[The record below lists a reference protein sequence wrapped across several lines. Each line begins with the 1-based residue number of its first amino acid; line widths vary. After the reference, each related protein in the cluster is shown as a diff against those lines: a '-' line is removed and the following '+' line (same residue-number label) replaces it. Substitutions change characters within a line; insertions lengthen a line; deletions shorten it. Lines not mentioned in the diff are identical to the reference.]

1 MKLTTLTKIFSVG
14 FLLFFTLIFAQND
27 KDRISIQFENA
38 KKIDVLQQIEA
49 VSDYRFYYLPNW
61 IDSLPVSGKYTN
73 ASVNTILYDI
83 FKESVINYYITSDK
97 KIVLTSNSYINDNLP
112 DNFFN
117 DNEKETNLPPPVLIN
132 QQVLTKH
139 TGSETIRIGKET
151 KGLKQRKYNLS
162 GKVKNAVSKE
172 AIANLVIMESAKNIN
187 VVTDVNGA
195 YSIDLPSGENLLTLK
210 ALGIEELN
218 KKVIIF
224 SDGTLDF
231 DLIENPE
238 LLEEVFIEADKD
250 KNVQQAITGVTQIKV
265 KEIKTI
271 PMVLG
276 ERDILK
282 VATTM
287 PGITTAGEG
296 ASGYN
301 VRGGKTDQNL
311 ILLDG
316 GVIYNPS
323 HFFGFFSAL
332 NPFTTGEAN
341 IYKGFIPTKYGG
353 RLSSVFDI
361 YTKEANNMEIAG
373 EGAIGPVTSNLM
385 LEIPVIKEKAAII
398 VGGRATYSDWLLET
412 LDEPSLQNSE
422 ASFYDLIFKYDH
434 KINEKNAIHATGYY
448 SDDAFSITSDSIYGY
463 SNRLFTLK
471 WDHVINEKHHGNLL
485 ITNSEYQFSID
496 YDGISNTDFDLNYVV
511 NETQVNL
518 NLFSAIS
525 QKHNLEYG
533 FTNKLYNNKPGTLKP
548 AGNESIVE
556 PITIADERAIES
568 AIYLGDNFKISEKL
582 LIEAGL
588 RYSFYAFL
596 GETAQ
601 KEYTEGLPKNAGT
614 VTDTLYYD
622 KNEIVKTY
630 GGPEFR
636 ASARYFL
643 SPNLSVKASY
653 NSTYQF
659 IHTLS
664 NNTTASPTDTYKLS
678 DINLLPEQ
686 ANQVSLGLYKNFGG
700 NRYELSL
707 EGYYKESENIVDYKV
722 GAELL
727 MNQNIETETLQGDG
741 KAYGIEFLLKK
752 NQGNLNGWLSYT
764 YSRSLIKFDSDFSE
778 ERVNGGEYFP
788 SNYDKPHDLSL
799 ILNYKFTKRYS
810 LSSNFIYQSGRP
822 VTYPIGNYEYNGSS
836 YVFYSDRNENR
847 IPDYFRWDIG
857 FNIEGNHK
865 IKKLAHS
872 FWNISVYN
880 VLGRNNPYSVFF
892 VTENGQ
898 IKAYQ
903 SSIFSVPVPTITYN
917 FKF

>member
-1 MKLTTLTKIFSVG
+1 MSLTKLFAIF
-14 FLLFFTLIFAQND
+14 FIFFISFSFAQND
-27 KDRISIQFENA
+27 RDKISIQFENV
-38 KKIDVLQQIEA
+38 KKIDVMHQIEKISA
-49 VSDYRFYYLPNW
+49 YRFYYLPEW
-61 IDSLPVSGKYTN
+61 LDSTLVSGNYTN
-73 ASVNTILYDI
+73 VYVNTVLNDI
-83 FKESVINYYITSDK
+83 FKETVVNYYITADQ
-97 KIVLTSNSYINDNLP
+97 KIILTSNSYINDNLP
-112 DNFFN
+112 GNFFSDESKQN
-117 DNEKETNLPPPVLIN
+117 DLPPPVLIN
-132 QQVLTKH
+132 QQVITKQ
-139 TGSETIRIGKET
+139 TGTETIRIGKET
-151 KGLKQRKYNLS
+151 KGIKQKKYNLS
-162 GKVKNAVSKE
+162 GYVKNAVTNES
-172 AIANLVIMESAKNIN
+172 IANLVIMESGKNIN
-187 VVTDVNGA
+187 AVTDINGF
-195 YSIDLPSGENLLTLK
+195 YTIDLPSGENILTLK

-224 SDGTLDF
+224 SDGTLNF
-231 DLIENPE
+231 DLVENPE

-287 PGITTAGEG
+287 PGISTAGEG

-341 IYKGFIPTKYGG
+341 IYKGFIPTKFGG

-361 YTKEANNMEIAG
+361 YTKEANNIEIAG
-373 EGAIGPVTSNLM
+373 EGAIGPVTSNLT
-385 LEIPVIKEKAAII
+385 LEIPVIKEKASLII
-398 VGGRATYSDWLLET
+398 GGRATYSDWLLET

-434 KINEKNAIHATGYY
+434 KINKKNAIHATGYY
-448 SDDAFSITSDSIYGY
+448 SDDNFSITSDSIYGY

-471 WDHVINEKHHGNLL
+471 WDHIFNEKNQGNLL
-485 ITNSEYQFSID
+485 VTNSEYQFNIA
-496 YDGISNTDFDLNYVV
+496 YDGVSNTDFDLNYVV
-511 NETQVNL
+511 NETQINL
-518 NLFSAIS
+518 NMLSDLS
-525 QKHNLEYG
+525 PKHKLEYG
-533 FTNKLYNNKPGTLKP
+533 LTNKLYNNEPGTIKP
-548 AGNESIVE
+548 AGNESIVV
-556 PITIADERAIES
+556 PITIADERALES
-568 AIYLGDNFKISEKL
+568 AVYLGDNFKISEKL
-582 LIEAGL
+582 LIDIGG

-596 GETAQ
+596 GETTQ
-601 KEYTEGLPKNAGT
+601 KEYAEGLPKNTGT
-614 VTDTLYYD
+614 ITDTLYYD
-622 KNEIVKTY
+622 KNEVVKTY

-636 ASARYFL
+636 ASARYFINP
-643 SPNLSVKASY
+643 SLSVKASF

-678 DINLLPEQ
+678 DLNILPEQ
-686 ANQVSLGLYKNFGG
+686 ANQVSLGLYKNFDG

-707 EGYYKESENIVDYKV
+707 EGYLKESENIVDYKV

-741 KAYGIEFLLKK
+741 QAYGIEFLLKK
-752 NQGNLNGWLSYT
+752 NHGNLNGWLSYT
-764 YSRSLIKFDSDFSE
+764 YSRSLIKFDSEFSE
-778 ERVNGGEYFP
+778 ERVNNGEYFP

-799 ILNYKFTKRYS
+799 ILNYKITKRYS
-810 LSSNFIYQSGRP
+810 VSSNFIYQSGRP
-822 VTYPIGNYEYNGSS
+822 VTYPIGNYDYNGST

-857 FNIEGNHK
+857 LNIEGNHK

-880 VLGRNNPYSVFF
+880 VLGRNNPYSVYF
-892 VTENGQ
+892 VTEEGKV
-898 IKAYQ
+898 KAYQ
-903 SSIFSVPVPTITYN
+903 TSIFSVPVPTITYN